1 MMIVRPYVLTWEN
14 IKEESLEAEI
24 TIPRYSQILSFETS
38 DQELIVNVLIDSE
51 QTELHTVPI
60 KLVQSGIDVSDLY
73 DSKLIFNQTVGF
85 NNKSYHIFCNE
96 YI

>member
-14 IKEESLEAEI
+14 IKEESLEAVI

-38 DQELIVNVLIDSE
+38 DRELIVNVLIDNE
-51 QTELHTVPI
+51 QKEFHTVPI

-73 DSKLIFNQTVGF
+73 DSKLIFNHTVRF

>member
-14 IKEESLEAEI
+14 IKEESLEAVI

-38 DQELIVNVLIDSE
+38 DQELIVNVLIDRD

-60 KLVQSGIDVSDLY
+60 KLVQNGIDVSDLY
-73 DSKLIFNQTVGF
+73 DSKLIFNQTVRF